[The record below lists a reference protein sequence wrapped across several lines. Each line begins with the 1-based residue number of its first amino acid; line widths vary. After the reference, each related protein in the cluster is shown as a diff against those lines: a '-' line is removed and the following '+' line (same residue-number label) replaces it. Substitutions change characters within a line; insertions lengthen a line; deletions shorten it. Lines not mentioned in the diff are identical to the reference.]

1 IPTEAVEILISSLTD
16 STLKQ
21 YNVALKNWWSYCQ
34 STNRD
39 PLQPDIYLVLKYLT
53 FRFNQDASYGTLNS
67 ERSAIYLIST
77 IDLGS
82 DPSISRFFK
91 GVFKNRPPKPK
102 YDTTWNTEAVLNWVE
117 ALGPLKTLDLKT
129 LTFKLVS
136 LLALATA
143 HRVQTLS
150 LIKLSDM
157 IISKTNVIIKVSDQ
171 IKTSRVGAAQ
181 PSFNLPFFKERKSAC
196 VTTVLLEYLK
206 RTKDL
211 RGKEDYLFITYK
223 RPYRRATPQS
233 ISRWIRCCLVEAGI
247 DPKYTA
253 HSTRH
258 AATSAAEAK
267 GLDVSIIKSTAGWSA
282 SSQVFAKFYKHP
294 IEP

>member
-1 IPTEAVEILISSLTD
+1 
-16 STLKQ
+16 
-21 YNVALKNWWSYCQ
+21 
-34 STNRD
+34 
-39 PLQPDIYLVLKYLT
+39 
-53 FRFNQDASYGTLNS
+53 
-67 ERSAIYLIST
+67 
-77 IDLGS
+77 
-82 DPSISRFFK
+82 
-91 GVFKNRPPKPK
+91 
-102 YDTTWNTEAVLNWVE
+102 
-117 ALGPLKTLDLKT
+117 
-129 LTFKLVS
+129 
-136 LLALATA
+136 
-143 HRVQTLS
+143 
-150 LIKLSDM
+150 M

-196 VTTVLLEYLK
+196 VATVLLEYLK

-211 RGKEDYLFITYK
+211 RGKEDYLFITFK
-223 RPYRRATPQS
+223 RLYRRATPQS
-233 ISRWIRCCLVEAGI
+233 ISRCLVKAGI

-282 SSQVFAKFYKHP
+282 SSQVFAKFYKRP